1 MIEKRLQ
8 WISVVH
14 FLLRRLQKKSA
25 KASPLETTSAI
36 ASIIAAIIALLD
48 WLGLSL
54 NTLEIS
60 ERGNQLSLVL
70 VYNNKRRRNMENP
83 TKIKLGLLFSV
94 LAIIISIYNLLRW
107 FQMNI
112 NLNDKNIMTA
122 VEALKIWGFKWQL
135 R

>member
-1 MIEKRLQ
+1 MDFSRTLFIA
-8 WISVVH
+8 STT
-14 FLLRRLQKKSA
+14 KKERKS
-25 KASPLETTSAI
+25 SPLETTSAI

-94 LAIIISIYNLLRW
+94 LAIIISIYNLLR
-107 FQMNI
+107 
-112 NLNDKNIMTA
+112 
-122 VEALKIWGFKWQL
+122 
-135 R
+135 